1 MEAQLAQHYDDLT
14 ERDYNRS
21 KAGLGSS
28 GGGGGGGGDG
38 RAVAQHY
45 NSLQDRHR
53 TLSSGSEILHL
64 RNLNNWIKSVLI
76 GKHMAKGHGVLDLA
90 CGKGGDLNKFKIG
103 GVALYVGIDIAGQSV
118 RDAVKRYGG
127 DGGKGGARGPMRF
140 PATFCVGDFCVCDLD
155 ATLPPELKFHL
166 VSCQFALH
174 YSFSSEET
182 ALRLLRNV
190 RPPHAL
196 TRVRPPT
203 HRRRGHEPGVN
214 SRRCRHF

>member
-1 MEAQLAQHYDDLT
+1 MEVQLAQHFDDLT

-76 GKHMAKGHGVLDLA
+76 GKYLKQNDSVL
-90 CGKGGDLNKFKIG
+90 
-103 GVALYVGIDIAGQSV
+103 
-118 RDAVKRYGG
+118 
-127 DGGKGGARGPMRF
+127 
-140 PATFCVGDFCVCDLD
+140 
-155 ATLPPELKFHL
+155 E
-166 VSCQFALH
+166 
-174 YSFSSEET
+174 
-182 ALRLLRNV
+182 
-190 RPPHAL
+190 
-196 TRVRPPT
+196 
-203 HRRRGHEPGVN
+203 
-214 SRRCRHF
+214 